1 MIYLIYKIQDFA
13 NKQNQERKT
22 DLIPIETIS
31 ACLDCN
37 TTLIK
42 ESKESGV
49 KSSFEGNKKLQLSYK
64 IVLFNI
70 LILSSSNFF
79 LKFSLSCSI

>member
-37 TTLIK
+37 TNSIK
-42 ESKESGV
+42 ESKDSGV

-70 LILSSSNFF
+70 LILVLCFSVF
-79 LKFSLSCSI
+79 LNYQNI